1 MTTVIQTLDDR
12 LQTSD
17 RKGGN
22 GQRFHKKIYK
32 EIRKDGHQRG
42 LVCLIKSLIS
52 NPALAGLGSSV

>member
-1 MTTVIQTLDDR
+1 MYLDKIAVIQTLDDR

-22 GQRFHKKIYK
+22 GQRFHKKVYK

-42 LVCLIKSLIS
+42 LICLMKTVLS
-52 NPALAGLGSSV
+52 G